1 MASRK
6 IKLKNTTFTDR
17 AIVGSE
23 NEGVCA
29 AMSPKC
35 LLHFLVV
42 LQNCFFG
49 ERKRVTSFFACY
61 LAINLSFEAFPKD
74 LVWLL
79 YWSHLLM
86 KCYDIAPP
94 TNINYQLLTP
104 AKLTPNDFDSHYRT
118 PKLGRT
124 QQFFRCVVSYSHCFL
139 HTIYLSIY
147 LPIYLVFTV
156 WV

>member
-17 AIVGSE
+17 ANVGSE

-74 LVWLL
+74 
-79 YWSHLLM
+79 Y
-86 KCYDIAPP
+86 Y
-94 TNINYQLLTP
+94 
-104 AKLTPNDFDSHYRT
+104 PNVIS
-118 PKLGRT
+118 
-124 QQFFRCVVSYSHCFL
+124 
-139 HTIYLSIY
+139 
-147 LPIYLVFTV
+147 
-156 WV
+156 